1 MLELLYA
8 AAGVTGVILVVKSE
22 FDWATGKNRKPYI

>member
-1 MLELLYA
+1 MLELLYT
-8 AAGVTGVILVVKSE
+8 AAGVTGFFLVAKSE